1 MNWLCKS
8 FPIKSKIICIIIM
21 DQIGLLGSWIF
32 VGNLALVVLAFPS
45 FCFPFSFNWC
55 RTRERTQR
63 FGFVTKE
70 GDHFT
75 PPQVLTK
82 LLLLFSFI
90 FPFQK
95 LCTLFK
101 HCLVQGACS
110 SFFFALLLSLID
122 WFLFFS
128 FLFFLLFLYLCFLSL
143 VFLFLFFSFLFFFS
157 LLTDTSNSR

>member
-128 FLFFLLFLYLCFLSL
+128 FFIFLTFSLSL
-143 VFLFLFFSFLFFFS
+143 LSFFGVFVPFFFFSLFFFS
-157 LLTDTSNSR
+157 FDGHL